1 MRVVETKRFS
11 KTLKKLLA
19 NGLDG
24 RLVADAVRWLVNN
37 RQPPCPSYRD
47 HALGNNLKMWRELH
61 LRGDLLLVYQIEG
74 DALILILIGSHN
86 QVFNK

>member
-24 RLVADAVRWLVNN
+24 RLVADIVRWLVNG
-37 RQPPCPSYRD
+37 R
-47 HALGNNLKMWRELH
+47 
-61 LRGDLLLVYQIEG
+61 
-74 DALILILIGSHN
+74 
-86 QVFNK
+86 

>member
-24 RLVADAVRWLVNN
+24 RLVADAVQWLVNG
-37 RQPPCPSYRD
+37 RQPPCPAYRD
-47 HALGNNLKMWRELH
+47 HALGNNLKMWR
-61 LRGDLLLVYQIEG
+61 DCTCVVTSCSFTKSK
-74 DALILILIGSHN
+74 ATPS
-86 QVFNK
+86 FSS